1 LNFELVD
8 EIQITKKK
16 HHEIHTLKH
25 NELKSKK
32 NNPKKK
38 KVLPLACTHA
48 IILAWNMDR
57 LACNL
62 QFKTTCL

>member
-8 EIQITKKK
+8 EIQITKNK

-32 NNPKKK
+32 TIKKEN
-38 KVLPLACTHA
+38 VLPLACTHA
-48 IILAWNMDR
+48 IILAWNMD
-57 LACNL
+57 
-62 QFKTTCL
+62 